1 MFRIRDL
8 LAVAALAVAS
18 VYAAPTPAQ
27 TIIDEWSNVKVP
39 PRLNSSP

>member
-18 VYAAPTPAQ
+18 VCAAPAPAQ
-27 TIIDEWSNVKVP
+27 TIIDELVE
-39 PRLNSSP
+39 RQGTTRA